1 MAPSLHILP
10 AMIHRVGACIFV
22 SLLAVGCG
30 VGDDKLEETPVNPNG
45 LTCSDAFKISGSFTP
60 GTPARPIDADT
71 GLPITGCWPVGT
83 WTFTVTRDPGDENV
97 LDLTG
102 DDRPD
107 RCGEVANTAAPT
119 IDPSYSFNVKREY
132 VVEMN
137 EEGYVE
143 TYQMIGAVDD
153 SMQIRWNG
161 KVLHR
166 LKVTEGGGGECEGG
180 VEIYSSDGL
189 NYWNLKP
196 ALTGT
201 TLSGF
206 GDYAVY
212 EKSQLVEPSI

>member
-1 MAPSLHILP
+1 MAPALHILA

-30 VGDDKLEETPVNPNG
+30 VGNDDLEETPTNPNG
-45 LTCSDAFKISGSFTP
+45 LTCSDAFKISGTFAP
-60 GTPARPIDADT
+60 GTPARPIDMDT
-71 GLPITGCWPVGT
+71 GAPITGCWPVGT
-83 WTFTVTRDPGDENV
+83 WTFTVTRDPGADNV

-102 DDRPD
+102 DGAPD
-107 RCGEVANTAAPT
+107 RCGEVAKTTAPT
-119 IDPSYSFNVKREY
+119 IDASYAFTVKREY
-132 VVEMN
+132 VVEPT
-137 EEGYVE
+137 EEGYIE
-143 TYQMIGAVDD
+143 SYQMTGAVEDAQ
-153 SMQIRWNG
+153 QIRWNG

-180 VEIYSSDGL
+180 VEIYSADGL

-206 GDYAVY
+206 GDYAAY
-212 EKSQLVEPSI
+212 EKSQLVENGI